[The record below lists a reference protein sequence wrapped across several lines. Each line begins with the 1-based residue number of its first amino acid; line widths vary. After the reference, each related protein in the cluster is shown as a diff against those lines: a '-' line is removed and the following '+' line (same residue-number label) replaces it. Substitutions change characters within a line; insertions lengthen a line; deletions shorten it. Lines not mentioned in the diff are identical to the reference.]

1 MQRAFQKGQSIEFE
15 EVVDYPRITGKHEMF
30 KQTILTLLTCAA
42 SLALGGCSN
51 LEKLSSAESASP
63 KSSTLTAAPEITSE
77 EQGDGLHD
85 LVFFIEKKQLSK
97 NGAQV
102 LSVIGLNQGKPIKFS
117 VELSK
122 DWRITNDKLVPSQGF
137 VRYARTGTESDEF
150 VVALDKIYGTKI
162 TPSKMQEE
170 VTFSAVTL
178 EGDPSDLSK
187 GPVKMKLFFESKNPD
202 DAAEVYTNI
211 DVKTNRLTIPE
222 KDADYRANLVKALKR
237 N

>member
-1 MQRAFQKGQSIEFE
+1 MQPAFYKGESIEFK
-15 EVVDYPRITGKHEMF
+15 EVVDYQRIEGTRKMF
-30 KQTILTLLTCAA
+30 KPTFVTLLSCVV
-42 SLALGGCSN
+42 SLVLAGCTN
-51 LEKLSSAESASP
+51 LEKVASVDSASP

-77 EQGDGLHD
+77 EEGDGFHD

-102 LSVIGLNQGKPIKFS
+102 LSVIGLNQGKPIKFN

-122 DWRITNDKLVPSQGF
+122 DWNITNDKLVPSQGLI
-137 VRYARTGTESDEF
+137 RYARTGTQSDDF
-150 VVALDKIYGTKI
+150 VAALDKIYGTKI
-162 TPSKMQEE
+162 TPRKMQQE

-178 EGDPSDLSK
+178 EGDPNDLSK
-187 GPVKMKLFFESKNPD
+187 GPLKMKLFFESKNPD
-202 DAAEVYTNI
+202 DAAEIYTNI

-222 KDADYRANLVKALKR
+222 KDADYRANIVKALIR